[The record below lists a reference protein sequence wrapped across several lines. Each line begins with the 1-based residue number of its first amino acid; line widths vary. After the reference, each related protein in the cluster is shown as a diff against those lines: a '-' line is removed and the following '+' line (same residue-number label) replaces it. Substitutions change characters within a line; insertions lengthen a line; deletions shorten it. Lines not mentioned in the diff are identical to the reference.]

1 MKRIELC
8 KTQDYMNISD
18 TFGKDNYF
26 GLNNYSGEVI
36 DERKEN
42 ILLEYKYHLVVEN
55 NKEYNYATEKL
66 WDALICECLS
76 FYWGCPNLEEYLD
89 PLCFVRLDLNDIP
102 DSIEIIKKA
111 MKEDWW
117 SQRINIIRREK
128 EKVIN
133 KLGFFPNLA
142 KIIKTHE
149 K

>member
-1 MKRIELC
+1 MLP
-8 KTQDYMNISD
+8 
-18 TFGKDNYF
+18 
-26 GLNNYSGEVI
+26 
-36 DERKEN
+36 
-42 ILLEYKYHLVVEN
+42 
-55 NKEYNYATEKL
+55 
-66 WDALICECLS
+66 

-102 DSIEIIKKA
+102 GSIEIIKKA

-142 KIIKTHE
+142 KL
-149 K
+149 

>member
-1 MKRIELC
+1 
-8 KTQDYMNISD
+8 MNISD

-26 GLNNYSGEVI
+26 GLKNYSGNVI
-36 DERKEN
+36 EERKEN

-66 WDALICECLS
+66 WDALICECLP

-102 DSIEIIKKA
+102 GSIEIIKKA
-111 MKEDWW
+111 IKEDWW

-128 EKVIN
+128 EKLIN
-133 KLGFFPNLA
+133 ELGFFPNLA

-149 K
+149 NK

>member
-1 MKRIELC
+1 MIIYLWGKSAGYKHQIHNN
-8 KTQDYMNISD
+8 NI
-18 TFGKDNYF
+18 FIGENAGY
-26 GLNNYSGEVI
+26 GNYS
-36 DERKEN
+36 
-42 ILLEYKYHLVVEN
+42 
-55 NKEYNYATEKL
+55 YNYATEKL
-66 WDALICECLS
+66 WDALICECLP

-102 DSIEIIKKA
+102 GSIEIIKKA

-133 KLGFFPNLA
+133 ELGFFPNLA

-149 K
+149 KRI